1 MSYNDDF
8 MNSVAL
14 VSFLIGMAN
23 YEENLTQNDKDDIM
37 KELDEKTNAML
48 STLEQDL
55 KEQNKILQE
64 QNKMLIAI
72 MEKING

>member
-8 MNSVAL
+8 MNSIAL

-48 STLEQDL
+48 SRLEQDL